1 MICERCKN
9 KEAVVHYAEVINNK
23 VKKLHLCEECAMA
36 EGIGVQ
42 PPFSIGE
49 LMGGLTPQKLAE
61 APLGKVACP
70 VCGMTLN
77 KFKQTGRLGCYQC
90 YEAFRAA
97 LQPLFAG
104 IHKSTR
110 HIGKIPQRALKLM
123 DGEIKMR
130 ELERKLQEA
139 VKNEEYELAARL
151 RDEIRTIQQAKRPK
165 TAAADQRR
173 LPPAKDQ
180 K

>member
-1 MICERCKN
+1 MICERCKK

-49 LMGGLTPQKLAE
+49 LMGGLTPAKMGK
-61 APLGKVACP
+61 APLAKIACP
-70 VCGMTLN
+70 VCGMTLL

-90 YEAFRAA
+90 YEAFRTA
-97 LQPLFAG
+97 LHPLLAG

-110 HIGKIPQRALKLM
+110 HVGKIPQRALKMM
-123 DGEIKMR
+123 DSEIKLR
-130 ELERKLQEA
+130 DLETKLQDA
-139 VKNEEYELAARL
+139 VKNEEYEQAAKL
-151 RDEIRTIQQAKRPK
+151 RDEIRTL
-165 TAAADQRR
+165 QRVQR
-173 LPPAKDQ
+173 Q
-180 K
+180 KGKEKK